1 MSSHGIQVS
10 CRSISGGIAYSCF
23 DGVYPAHATQEQV
36 FEAIGRPFVADLL
49 AGYNCTIIAYGQTGS
64 GKTYTTVGGST
75 SDTRGLIPRAMEAIL
90 EETAAIYSTEYDVS
104 LTASFVEIYQE
115 RLRDLL
121 LPHSSRPLRLREDK
135 DHNVHVEGASEISI
149 STVAGGMAVLS
160 RGTAQRSTGSTLMN
174 ADSSRSHSVLVL
186 TLAKKHLASGTKVR
200 GKMCI
205 VDLAGSEKVLKTAA
219 TGVRMEEAKHI
230 NRSLSA
236 LGNVINALTDEKVK
250 HIPYRDSKLT
260 RLLQTSLGGNA
271 KTHLLLTCS
280 ANSQHMEE
288 TLSTLRFGSRAKN
301 IQNSPHVNNE
311 NIGAAAEYSEMLS
324 TLQSKIENLH
334 SYIRQLEN
342 SRCQACRARGSAEMQ
357 SLRQALANMMRDH
370 EVQQHAHHVARTVM
384 DVTEQQLDSR
394 HRIQQQ
400 TIERQELE
408 LRDALATISRLE
420 QKMTLLEE
428 SSRGISAEL
437 HHLRGQQHQQHEGEN
452 AEVEILRRQLDLST
466 KQAKQ
471 FQAKLVASRQEQDGV
486 ADLKELLMRKEHEL
500 KSLRSEVEVLRS
512 KKLPVALPSTFVPV
526 GLPSPHRSPQTRPV
540 TAVDFKALANTS
552 RGDSKLANRAR
563 NSASST
569 TRPFRARLVGL
580 LNSLEEETTAF
591 KELVVETKER
601 TLSRSGSRPRR
612 QLPCLEA
619 LSSTVPAPPT
629 P

>member
-1 MSSHGIQVS
+1 MQ
-10 CRSISGGIAYSCF
+10 
-23 DGVYPAHATQEQV
+23 
-36 FEAIGRPFVADLL
+36 
-49 AGYNCTIIAYGQTGS
+49 
-64 GKTYTTVGGST
+64 
-75 SDTRGLIPRAMEAIL
+75 
-90 EETAAIYSTEYDVS
+90 
-104 LTASFVEIYQE
+104 
-115 RLRDLL
+115 
-121 LPHSSRPLRLREDK
+121 
-135 DHNVHVEGASEISI
+135 
-149 STVAGGMAVLS
+149 
-160 RGTAQRSTGSTLMN
+160 
-174 ADSSRSHSVLVL
+174 
-186 TLAKKHLASGTKVR
+186 
-200 GKMCI
+200 
-205 VDLAGSEKVLKTAA
+205 
-219 TGVRMEEAKHI
+219 
-230 NRSLSA
+230 SLSA

-342 SRCQACRARGSAEMQ
+342 SRCQACRARGSVLDTDYKPEARNTNFTDQALPPDLDENPAVDNDGVESIADDLMQAEMQ

-552 RGDSKLANRAR
+552 RGDSKLGMSNIQNWWAGGTSEIPARNQDESGAWTGIEHVLPSTTSSRSLSSSQGDVVASRGLEEVLPPPDTAANRAR

-619 LSSTVPAPPT
+619 LFDRASPANTVDQNLT
-629 P
+629 